1 MYLYSDSLTPEV
13 VATRVKN
20 LLVAMDTDN
29 YTLPKRRTDYVSIKY
44 GDMYHVIHPIYNSY
58 MLKRQ
63 Q

>member
-1 MYLYSDSLTPEV
+1 MYLYSDALSPEV

-20 LLVAMDTDN
+20 MLVAMDTDN

-44 GDMYHVIHPIYNSY
+44 GDMHHVICPIYNSC